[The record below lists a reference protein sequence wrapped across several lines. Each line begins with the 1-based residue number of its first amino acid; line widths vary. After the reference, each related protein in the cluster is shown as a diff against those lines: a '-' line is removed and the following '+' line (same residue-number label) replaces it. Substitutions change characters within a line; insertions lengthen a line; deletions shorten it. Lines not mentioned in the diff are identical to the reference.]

1 MDYIGIIGTA
11 LSVIVGMIPVAAV
24 IMKKVGKI
32 SKETGELF
40 TAVSKG
46 LEDGKLSGDEI
57 RSIIK
62 EAKDVGTAV
71 MSIRNKSV

>member
-1 MDYIGIIGTA
+1 MDIIGIIGTA
-11 LSVIVGMIPVAAV
+11 LSVIVGLIPMAAV
-24 IMKKVGKI
+24 IMKKVGKV

-57 RSIIK
+57 RSIIA
-62 EAKDVGTAV
+62 EAKDVGSAV
-71 MSIRNKSV
+71 MSIRSKS